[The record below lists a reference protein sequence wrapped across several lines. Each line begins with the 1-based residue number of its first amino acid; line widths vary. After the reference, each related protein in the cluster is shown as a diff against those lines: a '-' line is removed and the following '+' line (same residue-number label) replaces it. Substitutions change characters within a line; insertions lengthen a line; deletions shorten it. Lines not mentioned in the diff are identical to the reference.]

1 MRFSLWAALI
11 TAVGLASC
19 GSGEGEWQAADG
31 GYQYKMIKDSSAR
44 VAQVGDLVRAHFV
57 YRTDK
62 DSVIGSSY
70 SAGNPIPVKIVAP
83 PSKLDMMNALMKLSA
98 GDSALFKYP
107 TDSLFKGAPAGQRPP
122 FFPSGSYLT
131 VGIRIFGVESD
142 KERSANEKKE
152 LESFAAKKGLKA
164 QSTPSGLMYA
174 VTTPSSGISA
184 TKGDSVVV
192 KYKGMLLDEKVFDPG
207 DSPLRVLLGSSPII
221 KGFEEGISVLKEGEK
236 GWILIP
242 NELGYGEY
250 GSPPLI
256 PSMAPLAFEIEIL
269 KVKKNAKK

>member
-1 MRFSLWAALI
+1 MRFSLWAALGMAAI
-11 TAVGLASC
+11 IASC
-19 GSGEGEWQAADG
+19 NSEPEWQAVEG
-31 GYQYKMIKDSSAR
+31 GYEYKMVKDSSSR
-44 VAQVGDLVRAHFV
+44 VAQVGDMLRAHFV

-70 SAGNPIPVKIVAP
+70 TAANPVPVKLVAP
-83 PSKLDMMNALMKLSA
+83 PSKLDLMNALMKLSA
-98 GDSALFKYP
+98 GDSAVFKYP
-107 TDSLFKGAPAGQRPP
+107 TDSLFKGAPEGQRPK
-122 FFPSGSYLT
+122 FFPPGSYLT
-131 VGIRIFGVESD
+131 VGIKVFSVESV
-142 KERSANEKKE
+142 KEQAGNEKKE
-152 LESFAAKKGLKA
+152 LEKFATKKGLKTLT
-164 QSTPSGLMYA
+164 TPSGLMYA
-174 VTTPSSGISA
+174 ITTPSGGMAAS
-184 TKGDSVVV
+184 KGDSVTV

-207 DSPLRVLLGSSPII
+207 DSPLRVLFGSSPII

-236 GWILIP
+236 GWLLIP